1 MKVRCSVSAGGST
14 GGRRL
19 AMTLRKHA
27 LLEIV
32 MTIIAIALIW
42 WWLEIPKSF

>member
-1 MKVRCSVSAGGST
+1 MKVGCSVSAGGST
-14 GGRRL
+14 ARRRL

-27 LLEIV
+27 LLV

-42 WWLEIPKSF
+42 WWLEIAKSF